1 MEIKKK
7 IVPYEFLV
15 RFNDLGE
22 LKGAHVGFMT
32 VISEGDVILSR
43 NIENVQPVAIG
54 EVLGFP
60 LAEILDVIQIEALKS
75 VEEKAL
81 ALTGAN
87 AQIQSLTAEK
97 SALITEKESLIKSLA
112 EKNTE
117 ISILKQK
124 ISDLEALNG
133 TAKEE
138 VAPLPL
144 TKDEVK

>member
-1 MEIKKK
+1 MEIKKNK
-7 IVPYEFLV
+7 VPYEFLV

-32 VISEGDVILSR
+32 VISEGSVILSR
-43 NIENVQPVAIG
+43 NIENVQPVAVG

-60 LAEILDVIQIEALKS
+60 LAEILDIIQIEALKS
-75 VEEKAL
+75 VELKTLEL
-81 ALTGAN
+81 AQSNT
-87 AQIQSLTAEK
+87 QIQSLKAEK
-97 SALITEKESLIKSLA
+97 SALITEKQSLIQNLSAK
-112 EKNTE
+112 ETE

-124 ISDLEALNG
+124 ISDLEARNS

-138 VAPLPL
+138 VPPLPL